1 VAVVPYAYTP
11 SSAAAAALARL
22 LPAALGEHLA
32 VDLRAPV
39 RYGEEDELIAHLA
52 ERGGGAVADVIAL
65 LFTLAATPEDQ
76 NHGTVIT
83 GVRDWLARSHRHAEL
98 LVLVDEGPY
107 AERMGGLAGPAHR
120 LDARRGAWEA
130 FVAARG
136 LTACVLDLA
145 TATPTLDPGGAVL
158 RLRAARWHAA
168 SAR

>member
-1 VAVVPYAYTP
+1 MVVVPFAYAP
-11 SSAAAAALARL
+11 AAAAAAALARL

-39 RYGEEDELIAHLA
+39 RYGEEDELLEHLA
-52 ERGGGAVADVIAL
+52 ERGGALADVIAL

-76 NHGTVIT
+76 NHGTVIA
-83 GVRDWLARSHRHAEL
+83 GVRDWLAASHRQAEL

-107 AERMGGLAGPAHR
+107 AERMGGPAGPAQR
-120 LDARRGAWEA
+120 LTARRSAWEA

-145 TATPTLDPGGAVL
+145 AETPTPAVIE
-158 RLRAARWHAA
+158 RVRAARWHPTPA
-168 SAR
+168 